1 MALYSVLAKNLL
13 RFGAIAAA
21 LTAWTAHAAQTY
33 SYALV
38 AQTGQNIGGQKIF
51 DFTIGCSPG
60 IDDLG
65 NVAFVARLSLGTN
78 AIFTKSGVIA
88 KSGDGIRTGV
98 SLDEVGCPAVSH
110 SGMVAFIGNFTAT
123 PPLFGQGLFSYTIGG
138 ALPFQQVLESDAG
151 FTSPAINDHGQI
163 ATAAATQVGGPQTLF
178 LVGPGGTQA
187 LIVRGTTTIG
197 GQTVTGTLGINP
209 NSVALNDLGTVV
221 ASSSLSGGSAVVTPT
236 SIVAEAGQTI
246 GGKTLTGVGSPLAV
260 NNSGTILFGGV
271 YGLVAQNQ
279 FGIFSSTSAVVLSG
293 QSIGGFT
300 IAGPGNPLINDY
312 GVIAFEALFSGKTGL
327 FTTTEPVIAEG
338 QTVAGKT
345 IQGNGLQGINF
356 NNAGQ
361 FVIQAAFTDGTQGII
376 IATPTTPMNFVIG
389 SDPSPAGLGFTI
401 DSGPTVYTAPHT
413 FQFAPTT
420 THTVNWTPVQDTA
433 PGTQYTFTNWLDGSL
448 ANPRTFV
455 IPSVDVNFI
464 GNFKTQYQLT
474 TSVSPTG
481 GGSITAGGFFDPQ
494 TQVSIS
500 AAPAAG
506 FVFSGFSGDLSGT
519 ANPQSVTLSVPR
531 NVTANFTPLV
541 PVSLSAAVTN
551 KALVSP
557 GVRFYDIQISNQGPG
572 NAFGVGI
579 TQLPLSTLSGTGTVT
594 NMTSLP
600 IAVGDI
606 AAGSSKT
613 VRVTLGVPATVT
625 RFRLGE
631 NGTLQNSQHQVA
643 TFSLLQ
649 AVFP

>member
-1 MALYSVLAKNLL
+1 MASFSVLVKNLL

-21 LTAWTAHAAQTY
+21 LTTWTARAAQTY
-33 SYALV
+33 SYSLV
-38 AQTGQNIGGQKIF
+38 AQTGQTIGGQKIF

-65 NVAFVARLSLGTN
+65 NVAFVARLSLGTT
-78 AIFTKSGVIA
+78 AIFTQSSVIA
-88 KSGDGIRTGV
+88 KSGDGVSTGT
-98 SLDEVGCPAVSH
+98 SIDEVGCPAVSH
-110 SGMVAFIGNFTAT
+110 NGMVAFPAGLNSSTPTSGNV
-123 PPLFGQGLFSYTIGG
+123 LFSYTFGG
-138 ALPFQQVLESDAG
+138 KLPFQEVIASSVG
-151 FTSPAINDHGQI
+151 FTSPSINDHGQI
-163 ATAAATQVGGPQTLF
+163 AAAAATEIGGPQTLF
-178 LVGPGGTQA
+178 LIGPGGAQA
-187 LIVRGTTTIG
+187 LITRGTTMIG

-209 NSVALNDLGTVV
+209 NFVGLNDLGTVV
-221 ASSSLSGGSAVVTPT
+221 VSTSLSGGTAVITPT

-246 GGKTLTGVGSPLAV
+246 GGKTLTSVGGVPAI

-279 FGIFSSTSAVVLSG
+279 FGIFSSTAAVVQNG

-300 IAGPGNPLINDY
+300 IAGPADPLINDY
-312 GVIAFEALFSGKTGL
+312 GVIAFEAAFSGKTGL
-327 FTTTEPVIAEG
+327 FTTTEPVLAEG

-345 IQGNGLQGINF
+345 IQTNGLRGVNF

-361 FVIQAAFTDGTQGII
+361 FVIQADFTDGTQGII
-376 IATPTTPMNFVIG
+376 IATPTAPVNFVIG
-389 SDPSPAGLGFTI
+389 SDPSPANLGFTM
-401 DSGPTVYTAPHT
+401 DGGPTVYTAPHT

-420 THTVNWTPVQDTA
+420 THTVNWTPVQDTE

-455 IPSVDVNFI
+455 IPSVDVNYI

-474 TSVSPTG
+474 TSVSPAG
-481 GGSITAGGFFDPQ
+481 GGSITAGGFFDPAA
-494 TQVSIS
+494 QVSIS
-500 AAPAAG
+500 AAAAAG
-506 FVFSGFSGDLSGT
+506 YAFSGFSGDLSGMT
-519 ANPQSVTLSVPR
+519 NPQSVTLSVPR
-531 NVTANFTPLV
+531 SVTANFTPLV

-551 KALVSP
+551 KGLVSP
-557 GVRFYDIQISNQGPG
+557 GVRFYDVQVSNQGPG
-572 NAFGVGI
+572 NASSVAI

-606 AAGSSKT
+606 PAGSSKT

>member
-1 MALYSVLAKNLL
+1 MASYSIFAKNLL

-21 LTAWTAHAAQTY
+21 TLWTAHAAQTY
-33 SYALV
+33 SYSLV
-38 AQTGQNIGGQKIF
+38 AQTGQTIGGQKIF

-78 AIFTKSGVIA
+78 AIFTQSGVIA
-88 KSGDGIRTGV
+88 KSGDGVSTGT
-98 SLDEVGCPAVSH
+98 SIDEVGCPAVSH
-110 SGMVAFIGNFTAT
+110 NGMVAFVGNLISSPPASGVVLFT
-123 PPLFGQGLFSYTIGG
+123 YTIGG
-138 ALPFQQVLESDAG
+138 KLPFQEVMESNSG
-151 FTSPAINDHGQI
+151 FTSPSVNDHGQI
-163 ATAAATQVGGPQTLF
+163 AAASSSEPQTLF
-178 LVGPGGTQA
+178 LSGPGGAQA
-187 LIVRGTTTIG
+187 LITRGTTMIG

-209 NSVALNDLGTVV
+209 NFVGLNDLGTVV
-221 ASSSLSGGSAVVTPT
+221 VSTSLSGGAAVITPT
-236 SIVAEAGQTI
+236 SIIAEAGQTI
-246 GGKTLTGVGSPLAV
+246 GGKTLTSVGGVPAI

-271 YGLVAQNQ
+271 YGLVSLNQ
-279 FGIFSSTSAVVLSG
+279 FGIFSSTAAVVQSG

-300 IAGPGNPLINDY
+300 IAGPGNPLLNDY
-312 GVIAFEALFSGKTGL
+312 GQIAFEAAFSGKTGL
-327 FTTTEPVIAEG
+327 FTTTEPVLAEG
-338 QTVAGKT
+338 QIVAGKT
-345 IQGNGLQGINF
+345 IQTNGLRGVNF

-361 FVIQAAFTDGTQGII
+361 FVIQADFTDGTQGII
-376 IATPTTPMNFVIG
+376 IATPTTPVNFVIG

-401 DSGPTVYTAPHT
+401 DGGPTVYTAPHS
-413 FQFAPTT
+413 FQFAPAT
-420 THTVNWTPVQDTA
+420 THAVNWTPVQDTA

-455 IPSVDVNFI
+455 IPSVDVNYI

-481 GGSITAGGFFDPQ
+481 GGSITAGGFFDPA

-506 FVFSGFSGDLSGT
+506 YAFSGFSGDLSGT
-519 ANPQSVTLSVPR
+519 ANPQSVTLSIPR
-531 NVTANFTPLV
+531 TVTANFTPFV
-541 PVSLSAAVTN
+541 PVSLSAAVIN
-551 KALVSP
+551 KGQVSP
-557 GVRFYDIQISNQGPG
+557 GVRFYAVQISNQGPG
-572 NAFGVGI
+572 NASGVAI
-579 TQLPLSTLSGTGTVT
+579 TQLPLSTLNGTGTVT

-600 IAVGDI
+600 LAVGDI

-631 NGTLQNSQHQVA
+631 NGTLRNSQHQVA